1 MQLFTGGDAASYTNG
16 FPTKLIYDVHFPAG
30 PSTRIIPEMNFAC
43 NGVIVG
49 YTAALRGPP
58 GHQGP
63 IIQVWRKNTTYYKT
77 SVDITINNA
86 SCDGGF
92 TMIGSEVFHCSLNLT
107 TTRVTVQPG
116 DILRLVL
123 PVEHGLAFATVSS
136 SGIKFA
142 MIENCAINISVSMYD
157 IRSLSLI
164 NFYMC
169 R

>member
-1 MQLFTGGDAASYTNG
+1 MQLFTGGNAASYTNG
-16 FPTKLIYDVHFPAG
+16 FPNRFIYYVYFSAV
-30 PSTRIIPEMNFAC
+30 PSTRLIPEMNFAC
-43 NGVIVG
+43 SGTIVG
-49 YTAALRGPP
+49 YTAALRGPPP

-63 IIQVWRKNTTYYKT
+63 IIQVWRKNTYYKT
-77 SVDITINNA
+77 SVDIAINNT
-86 SCDGGF
+86 SCDGGI
-92 TMIGSEVFHCSLNLT
+92 TIIGGVFHCSLNLT

-157 IRSLSLI
+157 IRNLSLI